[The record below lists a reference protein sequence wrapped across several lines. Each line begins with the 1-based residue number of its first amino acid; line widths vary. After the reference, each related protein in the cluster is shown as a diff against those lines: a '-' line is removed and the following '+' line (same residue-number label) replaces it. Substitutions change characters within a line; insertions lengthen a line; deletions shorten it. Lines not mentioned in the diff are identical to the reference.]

1 VRTARLT
8 WHTSGVDWERR
19 QRWLARVALAL
30 LALVA
35 ELAGRSLAHRLDVGR
50 HVGPVSYAHDH
61 YYPFLLA
68 AVKVGVALM
77 LARLVWRFAKARR
90 VASLVGG
97 SPRVRFELSA
107 RLWLVSFVST
117 SAIYLVQMD
126 AEGTTFGP
134 GRWPLLAP
142 WLHTSALPVF
152 AVLSVLVAI
161 LYRSVEL
168 WLRDYE
174 QLAERAAACLRKLVP
189 ERPTPLDLHVAAAPR
204 QLFGDAFESRPPPL
218 SA

>member
-1 VRTARLT
+1 MPGPT
-8 WHTSGVDWERR
+8 WHTFLVERERR
-19 QRWLARVALAL
+19 QRWLARVALVL
-30 LALVA
+30 LALVT

-50 HVGPVSYAHDH
+50 HVGPVSYAGAR

-77 LARLVWRFAKARR
+77 LARLGWRFAKARR
-90 VASLVGG
+90 VASVVGA

-107 RLWLVSFVST
+107 RLWLASFLTT
-117 SAIYLVQMD
+117 SVIYLVQMD
-126 AEGTTFGP
+126 ADGTTFGP
-134 GRWPLLAP
+134 GRWPLVAP

-152 AVLSVLVAI
+152 AVLSVLVAMV
-161 LYRSVEL
+161 YRSVEL

-174 QLAERAAACLRKLVP
+174 QLAAHAAACLRRLGG
-189 ERPTPLDLHVAAAPR
+189 ERPALLDLHVAVAPR

-218 SA
+218 GA